1 LIDLGAWE
9 RNSWDLKHKSKN
21 LLVWKKK
28 GQRQVSAAC
37 SNKAPAF
44 VIPFFSTLTW
54 KVGHILEL

>member
-9 RNSWDLKHKSKN
+9 KNSWHLKTKSEN
-21 LLVWKKK
+21 LLVWKTR
-28 GQRQVSAAC
+28 QRQVSAAS